1 MIDDVT
7 YIDVGPGGQQY
18 SNVITR
24 DNCETPQFYCD
35 RNSTQCVPTKTLGVE
50 CTADREC
57 QTVQSFHCQKS
68 LSILPIGSL
77 KYNCGAQGTCTDPP
91 EMPLHVSAWQ
101 YVITAISV
109 LAGALAVIL
118 VGTGLDSRIQLAM
131 GVTIVTLILLHK
143 RLRLRRYREIREYY
157 EEQMR

>member
-1 MIDDVT
+1 MYANVSLGQTCVIDDVT

-24 DNCETPQFYCD
+24 DNCQTPQLYCD
-35 RNSTQCVPTKTLGVE
+35 RNSTECVPTKSLGVP
-50 CTADREC
+50 CNADREC
-57 QTVQSFHCQKS
+57 QT
-68 LSILPIGSL
+68 
-77 KYNCGAQGTCTDPP
+77 YNCGAQGTCADPP

-109 LAGALAVIL
+109 LA
-118 VGTGLDSRIQLAM
+118 AM
-131 GVTIVTLILLHK
+131 GVIIVTLILVHK

-157 EEQMR
+157 EEQMSLRRSMAALHAAVAERYEDDKLEYY